1 MHTSIA
7 RRIQAVD
14 KELLTDRLHIE
25 EEANKKI
32 GKLRSEFAT
41 FISGKESEFF
51 YIVPNFYLGVFEGL
65 SCEGQSA
72 TDIIVKRDPKWWRG
86 TNSFIG
92 ALETIL
98 PDLIPLKTFREIDI
112 DGVKEIFENHVFEH
126 TFQRLLELGNWIHVK
141 QDANVRCIQ
150 TQDDVVQPCT
160 ENYTPSYQDYVGK
173 VSSSDEGTR
182 VLDNL
187 YSKLFADAP
196 LLSKINSSLK
206 SIYGFSI
213 ENLAGASEFLRWIVQ
228 NGVIH
233 IYPSSEIRTVFQ
245 KNVKNKE
252 ADNLFEHLI
261 FGKGKSLRTSPMVPV
276 ARGQLLIL
284 PWILNLGSVFDE
296 ILRTAMKQNN
306 LAGEIGNFTG
316 KVAFENYVTEKVQGI
331 GFTPQRNIEIK
342 VSKYPSIASALGKN
356 TGFELDLLV
365 PANGKGYV
373 ISCKGG
379 KKELPRLSYDQQ
391 WAEYPEH
398 DIKIRIDE
406 NKEHLEEIS
415 KIAGCFRSDKNL
427 AQDYGVDG
435 LDLVPVVVYASIQ
448 PLSIDKIRHEA
459 GVNSDAIIKTTDELC
474 NMVSRGDS
482 R

>member
-1 MHTSIA
+1 M
-7 RRIQAVD
+7 D

-32 GKLRSEFAT
+32 SKLSSEIAT
-41 FISGKESEFF
+41 LISGKESEFF
-51 YIVPNFYLGVFEGL
+51 YIVPNFYLDAFEGL
-65 SCEGQSA
+65 SRNGQSA
-72 TDIIVKRDPKWWRG
+72 TDIRKRDPTWWRG

-98 PDLIPLKTFREIDI
+98 PDLIPLKTFREMNVD
-112 DGVKEIFENHVFEH
+112 DVKEIFENHVFER
-126 TFQRLLELGNWIHVK
+126 TFQRLLKLGNWIHVK
-141 QDANVRCIQ
+141 QDVNVRCIQ
-150 TQDDVVQPCT
+150 TQDDAAQPCT
-160 ENYTPSYQDYVGK
+160 KNYTPSYQDYVSK

-187 YSKLFADAP
+187 YSKLFADGH
-196 LLSKINSSLK
+196 LWSKINSSLK

-213 ENLAGASEFLRWIVQ
+213 DNLAGASEFLRWVVQ

-233 IYPSSEIRTVFQ
+233 IYPSNEIRKIFQ

-252 ADNLFEHLI
+252 ADNLFKHLI
-261 FGKGKSLRTSPMVPV
+261 FEKGKSLRTSPMVPV
-276 ARGQLLIL
+276 VRGQLLVL
-284 PWILNLGSVFDE
+284 PWILSLGSVFDE
-296 ILRTAMKQNN
+296 PLRTAMKQNN
-306 LAGEIGNFTG
+306 LAGEIGNFMG
-316 KVAFENYVTEKVQGI
+316 KVAFENYVAEKVQGI
-331 GFTPQRNIEIK
+331 GFTPQRKIEIK
-342 VSKYPSIASALGKN
+342 VSKYPGIASTLGMN

-398 DIKIRIDE
+398 DIKIRINE

-415 KIAGCFRSDKNL
+415 KIAGCFRSNKNL

-435 LDLVPVVVYASIQ
+435 LDITPVVVYASIQ
-448 PLSIDKIRHEA
+448 PLSIDRIRHEE
-459 GVNSDAIIKTTDELC
+459 GVNCDALVRTTDELC
-474 NMVSRGDS
+474 EMLSKPDFG
-482 R
+482 

>member
-1 MHTSIA
+1 M
-7 RRIQAVD
+7 D

-32 GKLRSEFAT
+32 SKLSSEIAT
-41 FISGKESEFF
+41 LISGKESEFF
-51 YIVPNFYLGVFEGL
+51 YIVPNFYLDAFEGL
-65 SCEGQSA
+65 SRNGQSA
-72 TDIIVKRDPKWWRG
+72 TDIRKRDPTWWRG

-98 PDLIPLKTFREIDI
+98 PDLIPLKTFREMNVD
-112 DGVKEIFENHVFEH
+112 DVKEIFENHVFER
-126 TFQRLLELGNWIHVK
+126 TFQRLLKLGNWIHVK
-141 QDANVRCIQ
+141 QDVNVRCIQ
-150 TQDDVVQPCT
+150 TQDDAAQPCT
-160 ENYTPSYQDYVGK
+160 KNYTQSYQDYVSK

-187 YSKLFADAP
+187 YSKLFADGH
-196 LLSKINSSLK
+196 LWSKINSSLK

-213 ENLAGASEFLRWIVQ
+213 DNLAGASEFLRWVVQ

-233 IYPSSEIRTVFQ
+233 IYPSNEIRKIFQ
-245 KNVKNKE
+245 KNVRNKE
-252 ADNLFEHLI
+252 ADNLFKHLI
-261 FGKGKSLRTSPMVPV
+261 FEKGKSLRTSPMVPV
-276 ARGQLLIL
+276 VRGQLLVL
-284 PWILNLGSVFDE
+284 PWILSLGSVFDE
-296 ILRTAMKQNN
+296 PLRTAMKQNN
-306 LAGEIGNFTG
+306 LAGEIGNFMG
-316 KVAFENYVTEKVQGI
+316 KVAFENYVAEKVQGI
-331 GFTPQRNIEIK
+331 GFTPQRKIEIK
-342 VSKYPSIASALGKN
+342 VSKYPGIASTLGMN

-398 DIKIRIDE
+398 DIKIRINE

-415 KIAGCFRSDKNL
+415 KIAGCFRSNKNL

-435 LDLVPVVVYASIQ
+435 LDITPVVVYASIQ
-448 PLSIDKIRHEA
+448 PLSIDRIRREE
-459 GVNSDAIIKTTDELC
+459 GVNCDALVRTTDELC
-474 NMVSRGDS
+474 EMLSKSDS
-482 R
+482 E

>member
-1 MHTSIA
+1 MG
-7 RRIQAVD
+7 

-32 GKLRSEFAT
+32 GKLRSEIAT
-41 FISGKESEFF
+41 LISGKGSEFF
-51 YIVPNFYLGVFEGL
+51 YIVPNFYLGLFEGL
-65 SCEGQSA
+65 SRNGQSA
-72 TDIIVKRDPKWWRG
+72 SDVIVKRDPKWWRG

-98 PDLIPLKTFREIDI
+98 PDLIPLKMFREMQA
-112 DGVKEIFENHVFEH
+112 DGVKEIFGNHVFEH

-141 QDANVRCIQ
+141 QDTNVRCIR
-150 TQDDVVQPCT
+150 TQDDAAQPCT
-160 ENYTPSYQDYVGK
+160 ENYTPSYQDYVSK

-187 YSKLFADAP
+187 YLKLFADAP
-196 LLSKINSSLK
+196 LRSKINSSLK

-213 ENLAGASEFLRWIVQ
+213 ENLAGASEFLRWVVQ

-233 IYPSSEIRTVFQ
+233 IYPSSEIRKIFQ
-245 KNVKNKE
+245 KNIKNKE

-276 ARGQLLIL
+276 VRGQLLVL

-306 LAGEIGNFTG
+306 LAGEIGNFMG
-316 KVAFENYVTEKVQGI
+316 KVAFENYVAEKVQGI

-342 VSKYPSIASALGKN
+342 VSKYPGIATALGKN

-415 KIAGCFRSDKNL
+415 RIAGCFRSGKNL

-435 LDLVPVVVYASIQ
+435 LDITPVVVYASIQ
-448 PLSIDKIRHEA
+448 PLSIDRIRREE
-459 GVNSDAIIKTTDELC
+459 GVDCDALIRTTDELC
-474 NMVSRGDS
+474 EMLSKSDS
-482 R
+482 E

>member
-1 MHTSIA
+1 MG
-7 RRIQAVD
+7 

-32 GKLRSEFAT
+32 GKLRSEIAT
-41 FISGKESEFF
+41 LISGKESEFF
-51 YIVPNFYLGVFEGL
+51 YIVPNFYLGLFEGL
-65 SCEGQSA
+65 SRNGQSA
-72 TDIIVKRDPKWWRG
+72 SDVIVKRDPKWWRG

-98 PDLIPLKTFREIDI
+98 PDLIPLKMFREMQA

-141 QDANVRCIQ
+141 QDTNVRCIR
-150 TQDDVVQPCT
+150 TQDDAVQPCT
-160 ENYTPSYQDYVGK
+160 ENYTPSYQDYVSK

-196 LLSKINSSLK
+196 LRSKINSSLK

-213 ENLAGASEFLRWIVQ
+213 ENLAGASEFLRWVVQ

-233 IYPSSEIRTVFQ
+233 IYPSSEIRKIFQ
-245 KNVKNKE
+245 KNIKNKE

-276 ARGQLLIL
+276 VRGQLLVL

-296 ILRTAMKQNN
+296 ILRTAMKRNN
-306 LAGEIGNFTG
+306 LAGVIGNFMG
-316 KVAFENYVTEKVQGI
+316 KVAFENYVAEKVQGI
-331 GFTPQRNIEIK
+331 GFTSQRNIEIK
-342 VSKYPSIASALGKN
+342 VSKYSGIATALGKN

-415 KIAGCFRSDKNL
+415 RIARCFRSDKNL

-435 LDLVPVVVYASIQ
+435 LDITPVVVYASIQ
-448 PLSIDKIRHEA
+448 PLSIDRIRREE
-459 GVNSDAIIKTTDELC
+459 GVNCDALVRTTDELC
-474 NMVSRGDS
+474 EMLSKSDS
-482 R
+482 E